1 MTKSRRKHA
10 TASEDAMNLLS
21 LEKRVRTLEAISI
34 RESLKKA
41 SGCRSSQ
48 QENSNPDDEPW
59 VRELEEV
66 RREAVLITKQA
77 QTAGDLQTALASIR
91 VRCYILELAARLG
104 GGLDERS
111 PTSIVN
117 VSLDP
122 ETAMRIAETYLERR
136 KPTKVEAT

>member
-1 MTKSRRKHA
+1 
-10 TASEDAMNLLS
+10 MNLAALD
-21 LEKRVRTLEAISI
+21 KRVRTLETISI
-34 RESLKKA
+34 RQSLEKP

-48 QENSNPDDEPW
+48 QENSSHVEEAW
-59 VRELEEV
+59 VRELEEL

-91 VRCYILELAARLG
+91 VRCCILELAARLD

-122 ETAMRIAETYLERR
+122 ETAMRIAATYLERR